1 MIVTVLALALGAALL
16 AYSADQFVLG
26 AARVALIRRWSPLV
40 VGVVIIGFGTSTPEL
55 LVSAIA
61 AGAGD
66 GEVAVGNIVG
76 SNIANLS
83 LLLGVG
89 AVIVPI
95 SVASSTVKREA
106 PITVGAMVALA
117 AALQGGIQ
125 IWEGVLLLVALGAA
139 IWFITKSGSS
149 GGPGSAA
156 DPLGAETI
164 ELADP
169 STHSMGR
176 EVVRTILGLVG
187 TVAGAQLLLT
197 GALDL
202 ADRAGLGEGFVGATL
217 VAIGTSLP
225 ELVTVVQ
232 SARRRETDLIVGNLL
247 GSNLFNALGVGGL
260 IGLIGATD
268 LDDTGLTVIGAGAAI
283 VISVLA
289 LVAMMT
295 KKTVGRA
302 EGIGLVVVYAALVPF
317 LA

>member
-1 MIVTVLALALGAALL
+1 MVFTVVALALGAALL

-40 VGVVIIGFGTSTPEL
+40 VGVVIIGFGTSAPEL

-61 AGAGD
+61 AGSGD
-66 GEVAVGNIVG
+66 AEVAVGNIVG

-89 AVIVPI
+89 AIIVPI

-106 PITVGAMVALA
+106 PIAVGAMVAIA

-139 IWFITKSGSS
+139 LWFITTSGSA
-149 GGPGSAA
+149 GGSAA
-156 DPLGAETI
+156 DPLGVETV

-202 ADRAGLGEGFVGATL
+202 ADRAGLEEGFVGATL

-260 IGLIGATD
+260 IGLIGASD
-268 LDDTGLTVIGAGAAI
+268 LDDRGLTVIGAGAAI
-283 VISVLA
+283 VIALLA

-295 KKTVGRA
+295 RKTVGRA